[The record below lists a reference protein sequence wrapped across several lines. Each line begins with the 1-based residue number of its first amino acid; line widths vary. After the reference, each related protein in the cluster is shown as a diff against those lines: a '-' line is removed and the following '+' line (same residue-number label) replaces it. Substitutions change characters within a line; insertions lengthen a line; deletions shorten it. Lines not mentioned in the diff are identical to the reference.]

1 MRKQVFKY
9 LVISSLALQLISEW
23 AVAGEPAKEEP
34 QDYLLEA
41 AIFLSEPAVTP
52 VDRALFKQLSVA
64 ENADLLPD
72 AAARYAAKN
81 KPQAELTHGF
91 VLALQQQQA
100 EKEQQLQQMRQE
112 QFRRDRMQALR
123 GASCDQPGVNYSE
136 CRAAADSK
144 IAAGAFPS
152 IRQVL
157 AEGDD
162 SVLRVNVWGPS
173 GTH

>member
-1 MRKQVFKY
+1 LRKQVMKCF
-9 LVISSLALQLISEW
+9 VVSFLALPLISGW
-23 AVAGEPAKEEP
+23 AVAGEPPAQEK

-41 AIFLSEPAVTP
+41 AVFLSEPTVLP

-64 ENADLLPD
+64 DNADLLPD
-72 AAARYAAKN
+72 AAAKYAAQN
-81 KPQAELTHGF
+81 KIRAELTDGF

-100 EKEQQLQQMRQE
+100 EKEQQMRQE
-112 QFRRDRMQALR
+112 QVRRDRMHALR

-136 CRAAADSK
+136 CRAAVDRK

-152 IRQVL
+152 LSQVL

-173 GTH
+173 GAY